1 MTTLRPERHVVTITD
16 DTTRED
22 LLITLG
28 LLNDNA
34 KRIHRRG
41 YIGTASDAYVT
52 AHARIDAV
60 LGELELLA

>member
-22 LLITLG
+22 LIETLR
-28 LLNDNA
+28 LLNNNA

-41 YIGTASDAYVT
+41 YIGTASDAYGL
-52 AHARIDAV
+52 AHERIDAV
-60 LGELELLA
+60 LAELERLP

>member
-41 YIGTASDAYVT
+41 YSGTSSEDYKL
-52 AHARIDAV
+52 AHGRINAV
-60 LGELELLA
+60 LGDIERLA